1 MSIRNQKINIQSN
14 QQGLA
19 LVIGL
24 IMLLIMTL
32 IGVQSMRSTTLGE
45 QMTRNTLDRERA
57 LEAAE
62 LALLIGE
69 EEVAQS
75 GAAIVR
81 AIFSNTQQGLNSAN
95 FENDNPG
102 DGCLATINAGTTT
115 GLCTPAKQRLDYGN
129 DANSFFVENWVDVTN
144 DGASINVWTTNKHR
158 TVPADEASRLGV
170 ITPPKYIIEFMGFIP
185 GENGSRCSDGSGTIP
200 TPNWPF
206 CPQDSQLFRITA
218 LATGGAKDNARVM
231 LQSTFVVPQQ

>member
-1 MSIRNQKINIQSN
+1 MNIRNQKINTQSS

-69 EEVAQS
+69 DEVANFATQ
-75 GAAIVR
+75 IVN
-81 AIFSNTQQGLNSAN
+81 AVFADPVAVLDNAN
-95 FENDNPG
+95 FQNDNPG
-102 DGCLATINAGTTT
+102 DGCLARLNGSAVT
-115 GLCTPAKQRLDYGN
+115 GLCIPAKQRLDYGDSGN
-129 DANSFFVENWVDVTN
+129 DSFFHDNWIDVAN
-144 DGASINVWTTNKHR
+144 DNKSINVWTSGNFR
-158 TVPADEASRLGV
+158 TVPANDAARLGV

-185 GENGSRCSDGSGTIP
+185 DENGTRCNDGFGTTT

-206 CPQDSQLFRITA
+206 CPADQRLFRITA
-218 LATGGAKDNARVM
+218 LATGGVKDNARVM
-231 LQSTFVVPQQ
+231 LQSNYVVP

>member
-1 MSIRNQKINIQSN
+1 MNIRNQKINIQSS

-69 EEVAQS
+69 DEVRGLATQ
-75 GAAIVR
+75 IVN
-81 AIFSNTQQGLNSAN
+81 AVFADPVAVLDNAN
-95 FENDNPG
+95 FTNDNPG
-102 DGCLATINAGTTT
+102 DGCLASINNGATT
-115 GLCTPAKQRLDYGN
+115 GLCIPAKHRLDYGN
-129 DANSFFVENWVDVTN
+129 TPNSFFLDNWIDVDGEVK
-144 DGASINVWTTNKHR
+144 SINVWANGNYR
-158 TVPADEASRLGV
+158 TVPASEAARLGV
-170 ITPPKYIIEFMGFIP
+170 ISPPKYIIEFMGFIP
-185 GENGSRCSDGSGTIP
+185 DNSGTRCDNGSGTTS

-206 CPQDSQLFRITA
+206 CPADQRLFRITA
-218 LATGGAKDNARVM
+218 LATGGVKDNAREM
-231 LQSTFVVPQQ
+231 LQSTYVVP